1 MSLNTDIQKIRKSF
15 PILKQEMNDRPL
27 VYLDNAA
34 TTHKPRVVIDAISEY
49 YNNYNSNVH
58 RGVHTLSQK
67 ATEAFENSR
76 EKVRETINAASAH
89 EIIFTS
95 GATEAINMIAF
106 SYGEKYIGEGD
117 EIIISGLEHHSNIVP
132 WQLVAERKNAH
143 IKVLPVNEKGELILE
158 KLDTLITKKTRIIA
172 VNHISNT
179 LGTINPVKEIIKKAH
194 NHDIPVLVDGAQG
207 IPHLDVDV
215 QDLDVDFYCFSGHK
229 VYGPTGVG
237 VAYGKEKWLSDIP
250 PYKGGGEMIN
260 RVTFEKTTYND
271 LPYKFEAGTPNIAGV
286 IGLHKALEF
295 VESTGKEKIRQIER
309 ELLDYATSQLKQIEG
324 LKIYGEATNKTS
336 VISFLINDIHPYDA
350 GTIFDKLGIAIR
362 TGHHC
367 TQPLMDH
374 FKIPGTVRASFAPYN
389 TKKEIDILVEAIK
402 KVKTMFG

>member
-1 MSLNTDIQKIRKSF
+1 MSLNSDIQHIRKSF

-34 TTHKPRVVIDAISEY
+34 TTQKPKVVIDAISEY
-49 YNNYNSNVH
+49 YNSYNSNVH

-76 EKVRETINAASAH
+76 KKVRETINASSAH

-132 WQLVAERKNAH
+132 WQLLAERKNAH

-194 NHDIPVLVDGAQG
+194 DHDIPVLVDGAQG

-237 VAYGKEKWLSDIP
+237 VTYGKEKWLTDIP

-260 RVTFEKTTYND
+260 RVTFEKTTFND

-295 VESTGKEKIRQIER
+295 VESTGKDKIRQIEH
-309 ELLDYATSQLKQIEG
+309 ELLDYATNQFKQIDG
-324 LKIYGEATNKTS
+324 LKIYGEAANKTS

-402 KVKTMFG
+402 KVKTMFA